1 MTTYEELVEH
11 VAALVVPADP
21 TQRDIHWATDRKVV
35 GVSKTGANLIE
46 IFLAGPRLDPN
57 SQALREAIDFQSWWR
72 NRAGEPAFEANR
84 ILLPEAGHFAR
95 IAAFLCIELLRN
107 GADDSLALAFAR
119 TEPIL
124 ELTLERLRPSDHSL
138 LGLVGEMLFLASACE
153 AADDAHLAFV
163 ISGWDG
169 WRPSLRDFSWGR
181 TGVEVKTTTGS
192 TSTHAV
198 QGTHQVEPDTD
209 NGEEQL
215 FLLSVGLRPIDPHSN
230 TVTLPGLVER
240 ILSRL
245 ATADVEPDTF
255 LVRLREYGASSGFG
269 YDHRTMS
276 EDPAFTVAF
285 EVGFV
290 RAYDMTDENVAVI
303 RSDDVA
309 ERQHVNPRSLRFAV
323 QLPVTVSGDVNPIIG
338 LHQAVAAMFS
348 SSN

>member
-1 MTTYEELVEH
+1 MTTYEELVER

-35 GVSKTGANLIE
+35 GVSKTGANRTE
-46 IFLAGPRLDPN
+46 IFLAGPLLEPV
-57 SQALREAIDFQSWWR
+57 SHSLREIVDFQSWWR

-84 ILLPEAGHFAR
+84 IVLPEAGHFDR
-95 IAAFLCIELLRN
+95 VAAFLCVELLRN
-107 GADDSLALAFAR
+107 GADEDLALAFVR

-124 ELTLERLRPSDHSL
+124 ELTLERLRPSDQSL
-138 LGLVGEMLFLASACE
+138 LGLAGEMLFLAAACD
-153 AADDAHLAFV
+153 AADDSNVASV
-163 ISGWDG
+163 VGGWDG

-181 TGVEVKTTTGS
+181 TGVEVKTTTGP
-192 TSTHAV
+192 TSTHTV

-215 FLLSVGLRPIDPHSN
+215 FLLSVGLRPIDPHTN

-245 ATADVEPDTF
+245 ATAGVEPDTF
-255 LVRLREYGASSGFG
+255 LVRLREYGATSGFG

-276 EDPAFTVAF
+276 ADPAFTVAF

-303 RSDDVA
+303 RSEDVA
-309 ERQHVNPRSLRFAV
+309 EHPHVSPRSLRFAV
-323 QLPVTVSGDVNPIIG
+323 QLPVTVSGDVNPTVG
-338 LHQAVAAMFS
+338 LHQAATAILGA
-348 SSN
+348 